1 MKKAIIIVAA
11 TLLLVAAVFPYSVFA
26 ADGGF
31 EIKEVGKY
39 IYGVP
44 ERTAY
49 SSFARAYHRTG
60 YIVMG
65 IEGAVVS
72 DSSTFI
78 GTNFTLRFESGIGEY
93 TTLSFVVLGDI
104 DGNGRVASAD
114 YLNIRAH
121 LKGTNTLN
129 EIQRLAADINGDEGI
144 STFDYML
151 VKSHFLGT
159 YDIYE
164 NQKLPDSS
172 EPVSSAEPTT
182 DPWTSGWT

>member
-1 MKKAIIIVAA
+1 MKKAIFIVAA

-26 ADGGF
+26 ADGDF
-31 EIKEVGKY
+31 EIKEAGKY

-44 ERTAY
+44 ERTSLAD
-49 SSFARAYHRTG
+49 FTRAYHRTG

-65 IEGAVVS
+65 LEGAVVS
-72 DSSTFI
+72 ATSTYV
-78 GTNFTLRFESGIGEY
+78 GTGFTLRYESGVGEY

-104 DGNGRVASAD
+104 DGNGRVTSAD

-121 LKGTNTLN
+121 LKGTTELS
-129 EIQRLAADINGDEGI
+129 ELQRHAADINGDGGV

-182 DPWTSGWT
+182 DPWTSGWA